1 MIKALF
7 YLIVLTAF
15 IITGWLLGFAFL
27 LQGGFYQF

>member
-7 YLIVLTAF
+7 YVIVLTAF
-15 IITGWLLGFAFL
+15 IITGWLFLFAFL